1 MAFQR
6 TCHLKLQNEGSK
18 EWINCYRNHN
28 KVFLESL
35 TQDEFWIPMKT
46 QLNWE
51 AILVI
56 F

>member
-18 EWINCYRNHN
+18 EWINCYRNHE
-28 KVFLESL
+28 KVFPKSL
-35 TQDEFWIPMKT
+35 TQDEFWTHMKM

-51 AILVI
+51 AVPVI
-56 F
+56 Y